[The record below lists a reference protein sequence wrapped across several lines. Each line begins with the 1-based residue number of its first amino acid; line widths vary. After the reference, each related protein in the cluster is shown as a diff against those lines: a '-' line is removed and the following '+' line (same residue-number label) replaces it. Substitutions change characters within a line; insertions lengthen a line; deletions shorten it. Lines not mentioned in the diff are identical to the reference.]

1 MKLEKSF
8 SLPTFLSVFLHGT
21 LLVLF
26 LGNWDFLK
34 SNEEPQKP
42 HYVTATLVDL
52 TPKAKAAPQQ
62 TKEQVLDSKAY
73 EDLKNNKKQDEQRR
87 KEAEAV
93 VQSQKEQQAKAA
105 EAEKQKQQKIKD
117 EQAKV
122 AKAKAAKAEAEKKKK
137 AEEEAQRKAEALKKT
152 KREQEA
158 QAEQRR
164 IQAARQLEAK
174 HIADSNDDANVKSYN
189 ELLSERVAQ
198 NWSRPPSARAGMIAV
213 FNIDMLPNGQVIGVQ
228 LAKSSGNSAFDNAAE
243 QAIKKVER
251 FVEIKDVPIDVFE
264 RNFRHFQFAFN
275 PEDLRQ

>member
-21 LLVLF
+21 LLALF
-26 LGNWDFLK
+26 LGNWDFFK
-34 SNEEPQKP
+34 KEDEPYKP

-52 TPKAKAAPQQ
+52 KPKAKAAPQQ
-62 TKEQVLDSKAY
+62 IKEQVLDSKAY

-87 KEAEAV
+87 KEAEAL

-105 EAEKQKQQKIKD
+105 EAEKQKQQKVKD

-122 AKAKAAKAEAEKKKK
+122 AKAKAAQEAQKKKK
-137 AEEEAQRKAEALKKT
+137 AEEEASRKAEALKKT

-164 IQAARQLEAK
+164 VQAARQEQEK
-174 HIADSNDDANVKSYN
+174 HIADSNDEANVKSYN

-213 FNIDMLPNGQVIGVQ
+213 FNIDMLPNGQVIGVE

-243 QAIKKVER
+243 QAIRKVER
-251 FVEIKDVPIDVFE
+251 FIEIKDVPIDVFE

>member
-8 SLPTFLSVFLHGT
+8 SLPVFLSVSLHT
-21 LLVLF
+21 VLLVLF
-26 LGNWDFLK
+26 LGNWDFFK
-34 SNEEPQKP
+34 STEEPYKP

-62 TKEQVLDSKAY
+62 TKEQVLDAKAY

-87 KEAEAV
+87 KEAEAL
-93 VQSQKEQQAKAA
+93 VQRQKEQQAKAA
-105 EAEKQKQQKIKD
+105 QAEKQKQQKVKE

-122 AKAKAAKAEAEKKKK
+122 AKAAQAEAEKKKK
-137 AEEEAQRKAEALKKT
+137 AQEEANRKAEAAKKT
-152 KREQEA
+152 KREQDA

-164 IQAARQLEAK
+164 IQAARQEEAK
-174 HIADSNDDANVKSYN
+174 HIAESNDAANVKSYN

-198 NWSRPPSARAGMIAV
+198 NWSRPPSARAGMIAI
-213 FNIDMLPNGQVIGVQ
+213 FNIDMLPNGQVVGVQ
-228 LAKSSGNSAFDNAAE
+228 LAKSSGNAAFDAAAE

-251 FVEIKDVPIDVFE
+251 FIEIKDVPIDVFE
-264 RNFRHFQFAFN
+264 RNFRQFQFAFN

>member
-26 LGNWDFLK
+26 LGNWDFFK
-34 SNEEPQKP
+34 SDEEPYKP

-52 TPKAKAAPQQ
+52 KPKAKAAPQQ
-62 TKEQVLDSKAY
+62 IKEQILDSKAY

-87 KEAEAV
+87 KEAEAL
-93 VQSQKEQQAKAA
+93 VQSQREQQAKAA
-105 EAEKQKQQKIKD
+105 EAEKQKQQKIKE
-117 EQAKV
+117 EQARA
-122 AKAKAAKAEAEKKKK
+122 AKAKAAQAEAEKKKQ
-137 AEEEAQRKAEALKKT
+137 AEAEAQRKAEALKKT
-152 KREQEA
+152 LREQEA

-174 HIADSNDDANVKSYN
+174 HIAESNDEANVKSYN

-198 NWSRPPSARAGMIAV
+198 NWSRPPSARAGMVAI

-251 FVEIKDVPIDVFE
+251 FIEIKDVPIDVFE

>member
-8 SLPTFLSVFLHGT
+8 SLPTFLSVFLHGA

-26 LGNWDFLK
+26 LGNWDFFK
-34 SNEEPQKP
+34 SDEEPYKP

-52 TPKAKAAPQQ
+52 KPKAKAAPQQ
-62 TKEQVLDSKAY
+62 VKEQILDSKTY
-73 EDLKNNKKQDEQRR
+73 EDLKNNKKQEEQRR
-87 KEAEAV
+87 KEAEAL
-93 VQSQKEQQAKAA
+93 VQSQREQQAKAA
-105 EAEKQKQQKIKD
+105 EAEKQKQQKIKE
-117 EQAKV
+117 EQARA
-122 AKAKAAKAEAEKKKK
+122 AKAKAAQAEAEKKKQ
-137 AEEEAQRKAEALKKT
+137 AEAEAQRKAEALKKT
-152 KREQEA
+152 LREQEA

-174 HIADSNDDANVKSYN
+174 HIAESNDEANVKSYN

-198 NWSRPPSARAGMIAV
+198 NWSRPPSARAGMVAI
-213 FNIDMLPNGQVIGVQ
+213 FNIDMLPNGQVINVQ